1 MTTDQIILA
10 AIGLAIPVG
19 LALHARWSRV
29 RLERDDPARRGGP
42 AE

>member
-1 MTTDQIILA
+1 MTNEQIILA
-10 AIGLAIPVG
+10 IIGLAIPVG
-19 LALHARWSRV
+19 LALHPRWSRI